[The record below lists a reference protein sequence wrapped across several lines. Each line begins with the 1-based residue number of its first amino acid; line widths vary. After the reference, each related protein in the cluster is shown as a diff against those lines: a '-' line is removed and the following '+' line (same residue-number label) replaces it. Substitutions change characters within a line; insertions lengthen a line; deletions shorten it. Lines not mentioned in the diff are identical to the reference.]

1 MDLGDIR
8 QQSIENRW
16 ESDYIINMS
25 EINNEAVLFAG
36 KTRLVAIFINELI
49 LNKYIVAG
57 NSQ

>member
-1 MDLGDIR
+1 MGDIR
-8 QQSIENRW
+8 QRSIENRW